1 MGKVFGIIAVMY
13 ILYYA
18 GNIIYD
24 LFIKKDNTVASDQS
38 EDFAIGDIPDDLQ
51 NVVIDDVENIRT
63 PTSFNIISNNDDM
76 EENDTKPDEA
86 SWTKKYEEE
95 NRMNSISNQTSA
107 NLGLKEIKENENDAW
122 EKMMLKA
129 STSVSVVKDDEGNF
143 IYKSTLQFT

>member
-1 MGKVFGIIAVMY
+1 MGKVFGIIAVIY

-38 EDFAIGDIPDDLQ
+38 EDFVIGDVPDDLQ

-63 PTSFNIISNNDDM
+63 PTSFNIISNNNDM
-76 EENDTKPDEA
+76 EEDDSSPDEA

-95 NRMNSISNQTSA
+95 NRMNSISNQTSE

>member
-1 MGKVFGIIAVMY
+1 MGKVFGIIAVIY

-38 EDFAIGDIPDDLQ
+38 EDFVIGDVPDDLQ

-63 PTSFNIISNNDDM
+63 PTSFNIMSSNDDI
-76 EENDTKPDEA
+76 EENDTKPNEEF
-86 SWTKKYEEE
+86 WTKKYEEE
-95 NRMNSISNQTSA
+95 NRMNSISNQTSD

-143 IYKSTLQFT
+143 IYKSTLKFT